1 MTVVVVTG
9 ACGLVGSSAA
19 EFFGNLGFD
28 IIGIDND
35 MRSALFGE
43 GGSTRAVGR
52 ELATALE
59 KRYVHIDA
67 DIRDQQAIDRVFST
81 YGTAIA
87 LVVHTAAQPS
97 HDWAA
102 RDPATDFGIN
112 ANGTLN
118 LLEATRRFAPTATFI
133 FTSTNKVYGDH
144 PNHLPLIETA
154 SRWEIVQAHTYAL
167 GIREDMSIDQTTHS
181 LFGVS
186 KVAADILVQ
195 EYGRYFG
202 MRTVAFRCG
211 CLTGPRHAGVE
222 AHGFLS
228 YMVKCAV
235 AGIPYTIFGYEGKQV
250 RDNLHCEDLIR
261 AFFEFYQAPR
271 SAEVYNLGGGRFSNT
286 SLLEAIEKVQCITG
300 KKLHWKYTDAPRV
313 GDHKWWITDNGK
325 FMTHYPQWAP
335 EHGTDAILSAI
346 YARAVDYAI

>member
-1 MTVVVVTG
+1 MSVVVVTG

-19 EFFGNLGFD
+19 EFFGNLGCD
-28 IIGIDND
+28 VVGIDND
-35 MRSALFGE
+35 MRSVLFGE
-43 GGSTRAVGR
+43 SGSTRAVGR
-52 ELATALE
+52 ELAMALE
-59 KRYVHIDA
+59 KRYVQIDA
-67 DIRDQQAIDRVFST
+67 DIRDQQAIERVFRT
-81 YGTAIA
+81 YGAAID
-87 LVVHTAAQPS
+87 LVVHAAAQPS

-102 RDPATDFGIN
+102 RDPTTDFGIN

-118 LLEATRRFAPTATFI
+118 MLEATRRFAPNATFI
-133 FTSTNKVYGDH
+133 FTSTNKVYGDR
-144 PNHLPLIETA
+144 PNYLPLIETA
-154 SRWEIVQAHTYAL
+154 SRWEIVHAHTYAA

-186 KVAADILVQ
+186 KVAADTLVQ

-202 MRTVAFRCG
+202 MRTAAFRCG

-235 AGIPYTIFGYEGKQV
+235 AGAPYTVYGYEGKQV
-250 RDNLHCEDLIR
+250 RDNLHCEDLVR
-261 AFFEFYQAPR
+261 AFYEFYQAPR

-286 SLLEAIEKVQCITG
+286 SLLEAIEKIQRITG
-300 KKLHWKYTDAPRV
+300 KRLHWKYTDAPRM

-325 FMTHYPQWAP
+325 FMTHFPQWVP
-335 EHGTDAILSAI
+335 EYDTDTILSAI
-346 YARAVDYAI
+346 YARTAASR